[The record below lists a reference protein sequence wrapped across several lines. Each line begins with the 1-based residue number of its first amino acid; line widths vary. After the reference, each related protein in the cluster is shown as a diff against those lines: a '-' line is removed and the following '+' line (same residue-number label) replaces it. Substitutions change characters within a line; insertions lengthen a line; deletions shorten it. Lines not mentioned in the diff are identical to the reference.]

1 MIQRIKAQ
9 LGKAAGLVLIF
20 TLICGVIYTLA
31 VTGISQ
37 LLFPIQ
43 ANGSMIEV
51 DGKVYGS
58 ELLGQQYTDEAH
70 MWGRIM
76 NIEAATFTNDE
87 GEMMMYAWAGNISPA
102 SDEYEALI
110 AQRVEAI
117 QAAHPQMK
125 DQPIP
130 VDLVTMSGSGLD
142 PHISVAAA
150 QYQASRLAENN
161 NMTLTEIDAIIEA
174 CTEDKF
180 LGFFGE
186 GCVNVLKVNLMLD
199 GILE

>member
-1 MIQRIKAQ
+1 MIQTIKAQ

-102 SDEYEALI
+102 SDEYEVLI

-125 DQPIP
+125 DQPIQ

-150 QYQASRLAENN
+150 QYQAARLAENN